1 MLQYQ
6 KSSPSKLVFRIIN
19 KKICMTEA
27 IFHIKR
33 GQCPNTCAAER
44 EKEKGKCGV
53 KVRARAGEQG
63 VRVGSM
69 GEFPREFM

>member
-1 MLQYQ
+1 MLQYE
-6 KSSPSKLVFRIIN
+6 KSSPSKLSLSYY
-19 KKICMTEA
+19 KQQICISEA

-44 EKEKGKCGV
+44 EKERGKCGV
-53 KVRARAGEQG
+53 KVRARAEEQG

-69 GEFPREFM
+69 GEFPREFI